1 MKRYYVLWGFLMAV
15 LLTGCQKGEV
25 AKPDN
30 TNTATSAAVENV
42 SETSVEESDSK
53 STVYVKRNRYPGEAS
68 YRSYKDTIG
77 IYVYNVTD
85 TYADLVYD
93 ENNLPPFYAR
103 AVKTGENKYEFS
115 FKVKNTQDYN
125 LGVQKED
132 GERKASLVILP
143 ERIDLSVRDTS
154 QSTDWV
160 FTGSSTLKRNEEKEQ
175 VEVLDLFHCLKDY
188 KQVHS
193 DIYKRD
199 RRLLEVGKER
209 NTKRVSYLDV
219 SISNEL
225 FLNDPE
231 EIPLYQLGDINFLSS
246 KEQCDKAFGKP
257 ISVSAVERIYSY
269 KDEYVIH
276 LNFDGNYMTRM
287 GIYLG
292 SREEAM
298 KEYKTGD
305 FQMRGCRIIYARDCY
320 RKGGKVKIPKDTVA
334 IGEEAFSA
342 IEEHTGSGYE
352 LISPIKKI
360 RVKIPKDVYLERQ
373 SFSTMGSAD
382 ITFEEG
388 RSVIERGAFSCAGI
402 AENMD
407 IKITLPS
414 TVKVLQE
421 EAFYHDLSSNNLQ
434 INLNEGLDIVEDRA
448 LAETTCDLPST
459 IRVLGK
465 NALYRWKPASKLKLP
480 NHLEEIGDF
489 CMCFPAE
496 YAEKMERVKIPASVK
511 KIGINPVSYEYT
523 GPGVDVDPANPF
535 FKSDKKGWVFS
546 KDEKSMYHRGDYS
559 GDVIIPEGVENI
571 YCDMN
576 TDPHGEGTSTEVV
589 YPKSLKKNYYADY
602 WMEDSE

>member
-1 MKRYYVLWGFLMAV
+1 MKRYYVLWGFFMAI
-15 LLTGCQKGEV
+15 LLTGCQKGKV
-25 AKPDN
+25 ATQDN

-77 IYVYNVTD
+77 IYVYNITD

-231 EIPLYQLGDINFLSS
+231 EVSLYQFL
-246 KEQCDKAFGKP
+246 
-257 ISVSAVERIYSY
+257 
-269 KDEYVIH
+269 
-276 LNFDGNYMTRM
+276 L
-287 GIYLG
+287 
-292 SREEAM
+292 
-298 KEYKTGD
+298 
-305 FQMRGCRIIYARDCY
+305 
-320 RKGGKVKIPKDTVA
+320 
-334 IGEEAFSA
+334 
-342 IEEHTGSGYE
+342 
-352 LISPIKKI
+352 
-360 RVKIPKDVYLERQ
+360 
-373 SFSTMGSAD
+373 SF
-382 ITFEEG
+382 
-388 RSVIERGAFSCAGI
+388 
-402 AENMD
+402 
-407 IKITLPS
+407 
-414 TVKVLQE
+414 
-421 EAFYHDLSSNNLQ
+421 
-434 INLNEGLDIVEDRA
+434 
-448 LAETTCDLPST
+448 
-459 IRVLGK
+459 
-465 NALYRWKPASKLKLP
+465 
-480 NHLEEIGDF
+480 
-489 CMCFPAE
+489 
-496 YAEKMERVKIPASVK
+496 
-511 KIGINPVSYEYT
+511 
-523 GPGVDVDPANPF
+523 
-535 FKSDKKGWVFS
+535 
-546 KDEKSMYHRGDYS
+546 
-559 GDVIIPEGVENI
+559 
-571 YCDMN
+571 
-576 TDPHGEGTSTEVV
+576 
-589 YPKSLKKNYYADY
+589 
-602 WMEDSE
+602 